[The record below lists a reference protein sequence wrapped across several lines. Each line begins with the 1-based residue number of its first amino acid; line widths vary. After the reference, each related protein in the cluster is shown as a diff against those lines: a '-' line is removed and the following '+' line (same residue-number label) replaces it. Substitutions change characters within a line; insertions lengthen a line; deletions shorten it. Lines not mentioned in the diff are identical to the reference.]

1 MELPFPGMDPY
12 LEASYLWPDVHSSL
26 IAALRTQLQIQ
37 LDPRYIAAITPY
49 VVIERVE
56 PAPNRLVAIPDIAV
70 LERGTHSST
79 RSGVAVLPAPLRNV
93 ALLDVP
99 TRYTQIEIRSL
110 EKDRIVTVI
119 EVLPPANKRPSQDG
133 AEAYER
139 KRQELFNTS
148 AHLLELDLLRGGS
161 RPKFSKPLPDYPYF
175 IFLSRAQVRP
185 NIEVWPLSLREE
197 IPLVPVPLS
206 YLDDDIVLDMGKALK
221 EIYQQAA
228 YERRIDYKAEPPAPE
243 LSADDATWL
252 DEHLKN
258 KGLRS

>member
-1 MELPFPGMDPY
+1 MELPLPGMDPY

-26 IAALRTQLQIQ
+26 IATIRTQLQTQ

-56 PAPNRLVAIPDIAV
+56 PAPNRLVAIPDVAV
-70 LERGTHSST
+70 LERGTRSST
-79 RSGVAVLPAPLRNV
+79 RGAAAVLPAPLSNV
-93 ALLDVP
+93 ALMDVP

-110 EKDRIVTVI
+110 ERDRIVTVI
-119 EVLPPANKRPSQDG
+119 EVLSPANKRPSEDG
-133 AEAYER
+133 AEAYEK
-139 KRQELFNTS
+139 KRQELFKTS
-148 AHLLELDLLRGGS
+148 AHLLELDLLRGGL
-161 RPKFSKPLPDYPYF
+161 RPKFSKPLPEFPYF

-185 NIEVWPLSLREE
+185 NIDVWPLSLREE

-206 YLDDDIVLDMGKALK
+206 YSDDDIVLDLGKALK

-228 YERRIDYKAEPPAPE
+228 YERRIDYTVDPPAPE
-243 LSADDATWL
+243 LSAEDAAWL
-252 DEHLKN
+252 LEYLKS